1 MPSIEQSGRTVDEA
15 VEVALKALGV
25 SREEVEVEVLAKES
39 RGLLGILGTTE
50 ARVRVTTVSAD
61 AAADAAPDAAPD
73 AVPAAGADA
82 QSDAGPD
89 VSPGLTGPGL
99 SDVSVLAQRAVELL
113 TKMLAYMDIPGETRV
128 TSDDA
133 EGVCIEI
140 YNCPNAGLVIGKR
153 GQTLAALQLL
163 VAMMTNRSQPLEER
177 RRIILDA
184 EGYRGRRERTLQ
196 SMASSGA
203 ARAKRSGREVTLEAL
218 DPRERRI
225 VHLALADDPG
235 VTTRSEGE
243 DPNRSVVIIPR
254 GEA

>member
-61 AAADAAPDAAPD
+61 AAPDAAPD

-99 SDVSVLAQRAVELL
+99 SDVSVLAQRAVEL
-113 TKMLAYMDIPGETRV
+113 
-128 TSDDA
+128 
-133 EGVCIEI
+133 
-140 YNCPNAGLVIGKR
+140 
-153 GQTLAALQLL
+153 
-163 VAMMTNRSQPLEER
+163 
-177 RRIILDA
+177 
-184 EGYRGRRERTLQ
+184 
-196 SMASSGA
+196 
-203 ARAKRSGREVTLEAL
+203 
-218 DPRERRI
+218 
-225 VHLALADDPG
+225 
-235 VTTRSEGE
+235 
-243 DPNRSVVIIPR
+243 
-254 GEA
+254 

>member
-1 MPSIEQSGRTVDEA
+1 MPSIEQSARTVDEA

-25 SREEVEVEVLAKES
+25 SREEVEVEVLTKES

-61 AAADAAPDAAPD
+61 AS
-73 AVPAAGADA
+73 PAASLDVEP
-82 QSDAGPD
+82 DAGPD
-89 VSPGLTGPGL
+89 VSPGLTDPGL
-99 SDVSVLAQRAVELL
+99 TDVSALAERAVEVL
-113 TKMLAYMDIPGETRV
+113 TKMLGYMDISGEARV
-128 TSDDA
+128 TSDDPG
-133 EGVCIEI
+133 GVCIEI

-153 GQTLAALQLL
+153 GQTLASLQLL

-177 RRIILDA
+177 RRIILDV
-184 EGYRGRRERTLQ
+184 EGYRGRREQTLQ

-203 ARAKRSGREVTLEAL
+203 DRAKRSGREVALTAL

-225 VHLALADDPG
+225 VHLALADDPD

-243 DPNRSVVIIPR
+243 DPNRCVVIIPR
-254 GEA
+254 GGA

>member
-15 VEVALKALGV
+15 VETALKALGV

-61 AAADAAPDAAPD
+61 AGPDASP
-73 AVPAAGADA
+73 AVSP
-82 QSDAGPD
+82 SAGPV
-89 VSPGLTGPGL
+89 VSPGLT
-99 SDVSVLAQRAVELL
+99 DVGDLAQRAAELL
-113 TKMLAYMDIPGETRV
+113 TAMLDHMGIPGEVRV

-133 EGVCIEI
+133 EAVRIEV
-140 YNCPNAGLVIGKR
+140 YNCPDVGLVIGKR

-163 VAMMTNRSQPLEER
+163 VAMMSNRPQPLEER

-184 EGYRGRRERTLQ
+184 EGYRARREQTLQ
-196 SMASSGA
+196 SMANSAA
-203 ARAKRSGREVTLEAL
+203 ARAKRSGHPVSLVAL

-243 DPNRSVVIIPR
+243 EPNRSVLIIPR
-254 GEA
+254 GEP

>member
-25 SREEVEVEVLAKES
+25 SREEVEVDVLAKES

-50 ARVRVTTVSAD
+50 ARVRVTTVSA
-61 AAADAAPDAAPD
+61 DAAPD

>member
-1 MPSIEQSGRTVDEA
+1 MPSIEQSGRSVDEA
-15 VEVALKALGV
+15 VEAALKALGV

-50 ARVRVTTVSAD
+50 ARVRVTTVSAG
-61 AAADAAPDAAPD
+61 AG
-73 AVPAAGADA
+73 PAARPAVSPA
-82 QSDAGPD
+82 VRPAVSPRAGPV
-89 VSPGLTGPGL
+89 VSPGLT
-99 SDVSVLAQRAVELL
+99 DVGDLAQRAADLL
-113 TKMLAYMDIPGETRV
+113 TAMLDHMGIPGDVRV

-133 EGVCIEI
+133 EAVRIEV
-140 YNCPNAGLVIGKR
+140 YNCPDVGLVIGKR

-163 VAMMTNRSQPLEER
+163 VAMMSNRPQPLEER

-184 EGYRGRRERTLQ
+184 EGYRARREQTLQ
-196 SMASSGA
+196 SMANSAA
-203 ARAKRSGREVTLEAL
+203 ARAKRSGREVSLVAL

-243 DPNRSVVIIPR
+243 EPNRSVLIIPR
-254 GEA
+254 GEP